1 MKQSKLRAYAR
12 LIARTGAGIKEGQEV
27 LLYAALDQPKF
38 VEMLTEECYLAGARK
53 VIVQWNHD
61 PLTVLHAKYQSPDE
75 LSQYEN
81 WELERLAYI
90 RDELPATI
98 YLESSDPDALS
109 QVDMEKYTAAVQ
121 AKSRVQKP
129 YRDAMDGRYQW
140 CIAAVPGK
148 AWAKRMYP
156 KRKTKKAVEQLW
168 KDILRASRANGDAEK
183 NWKKHDKALKEHCA
197 WLNGLQLRSLHYTAD
212 NGTDLTV
219 GLIPGCEFHGGSD
232 TTPAGAVF
240 QANIPSEECFTSP
253 MAGVA
258 DGIVYATKPLSY
270 QGQLIENF
278 SVRFEGGKA
287 VEVHAEKN
295 EELLK
300 SILSMDPNAA
310 KLGEVA
316 LIPVESPISQ
326 SGLLFY
332 STLFDENASCHLAL
346 GDGFDECIPG
356 FDKYSMEELNAMGIN
371 DSLVHVDFMIGCE
384 SMNIDGITESGEVV
398 PIFRKGTWAK

>member
-1 MKQSKLRAYAR
+1 MKKSKQRAYAR
-12 LIARTGAGIKEGQEV
+12 LIARTGAGIQPGQEV
-27 LLYAALDQPKF
+27 LIYAELDQPKF

-53 VIVQWNHD
+53 VIVRWSHD
-61 PLTVLHAKYQSPDE
+61 PLTILHTKYQTVEE
-75 LSQYEN
+75 LCRFED
-81 WELERLAYI
+81 WELARLAHI
-90 RDELPATI
+90 RDDLTVHI
-98 YLESSDPDALS
+98 YLESSDPDALAK
-109 QVDMEKYTAAVQ
+109 VDAEKYVRCVQ
-121 AKSRVQKP
+121 ARSTVQKP
-129 YRDAMDGRYQW
+129 YRDAMDGHYQW

-156 KRKTKKAVEQLW
+156 KLKTKKAVEQLW
-168 KDILRASRANGDAEK
+168 KDILFTSRANGNGEE
-183 NWKKHDKALKEHCA
+183 NWRKHNQNLKERCA
-197 WLNGLQLRSLHYTAD
+197 WLNGLRLRSLHYTTD

-219 GLIPGCEFHGGSD
+219 GLIPGCEFHSGSD
-232 TTPAGAVF
+232 TTSAGVSY

-253 MAGVA
+253 KAGVA
-258 DGIVYATKPLSY
+258 EGIVYATKPLSY
-270 QGQLIENF
+270 QGQLIEGF

-287 VEVHAEKN
+287 VEAHAEKN
-295 EELLK
+295 EELLN
-300 SILSMDPNAA
+300 SIFTMDENAC

-356 FDKYSMEELNAMGIN
+356 FDKHTKEELTAMGIN
-371 DSLVHVDFMIGCE
+371 DSLIHVDFMIGCD
-384 SMNIDGITESGEVV
+384 SMNIDGITEGGEVV